1 MRSALL
7 IPLLLTASMAS
18 STASAE
24 DFPADRVVA
33 AAAGDWDKDGTPD
46 LALVVRPTD
55 ESDVDNGLYIY
66 LHKTNE
72 ARLALAASL
81 PNTLW
86 GSMMMSGQEPEL
98 VAMANGSLQVITKNE
113 TIGRERWRQ
122 TLTVAYRNFDFIVA
136 GYTFS
141 GYDTVE
147 MDENGE
153 NRTKSC
159 DLNVLTGKGKADD
172 KPVTAKAAFVL
183 LKDWD
188 DAIGQKA
195 CGYRD

>member
-1 MRSALL
+1 MRSAFL
-7 IPLLLTASMAS
+7 IPLLVTASIAS

-24 DFPADRVVA
+24 DFPADRIVA

-86 GSMMMSGQEPEL
+86 GSMTMSGQEPEL

-136 GYTFS
+136 G
-141 GYDTVE
+141 
-147 MDENGE
+147 
-153 NRTKSC
+153 
-159 DLNVLTGKGKADD
+159 
-172 KPVTAKAAFVL
+172 
-183 LKDWD
+183 
-188 DAIGQKA
+188 
-195 CGYRD
+195 